1 MGCLLIFR
9 KDVLVDIKPS
19 FITRCQVIVQECQ
32 VVINQ
37 YDPYNREVENTQVSG
52 LYPLNL
58 SNRHYYL
65 MVSATQAYYLYVD
78 LQGNVLEFDSPE
90 CFAIAKMRNDP
101 SLGKGHPPVI
111 GVRAVRSSNPQ
122 RPTRFERIL
131 RENEVWEEYRPPP
144 RPIPET
150 RRTEVTEEDLAAIFD
165 KPKKLIAQAP
175 NPMDIDIIKCME
187 EVIGKTS

>member
-1 MGCLLIFR
+1 MGCSLIFR
-9 KDVLVDIKPS
+9 KDILVDVTPS
-19 FITRCQVIVQECQ
+19 LNTSCTVIPYVCQVA
-32 VVINQ
+32 INR
-37 YDPYNREVENTQVSG
+37 YDPYNREAENTQIAG

-58 SNRHYYL
+58 HNRHYYL
-65 MVSATQAYYLYVD
+65 MVTAIQAYYLYVD

-90 CFAIAKMRNDP
+90 CFDIARMRNDP
-101 SLGKGHPPVI
+101 SLGQGHPPVI
-111 GVRAVRSSNPQ
+111 GVLRSNNPQ

-150 RRTEVTEEDLAAIFD
+150 RRTEVTEEELAAIFD